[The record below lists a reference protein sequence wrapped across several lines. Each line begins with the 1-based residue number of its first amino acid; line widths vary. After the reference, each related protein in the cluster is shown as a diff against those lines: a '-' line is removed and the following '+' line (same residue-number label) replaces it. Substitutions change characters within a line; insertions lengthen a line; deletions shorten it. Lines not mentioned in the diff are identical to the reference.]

1 MTVHAA
7 PISSPLSLP
16 KVALSVRQ
24 PWAWALIHAA
34 KDVENRDW
42 GSEYPASGFRG
53 AVAIHAS
60 QGMTRSEYEEARE
73 FIASIGV
80 ECPLPHLLVRGAII
94 GVARVLGFVD
104 YSPSRWFC
112 GPSALVMADA
122 TPCARPV
129 PAVGALGFFKWSPA
143 PEDVMREPSRW
154 MRPEH
159 YDPPP
164 VTVTPAEG
172 VGDLTPWTAE
182 QLAKLSLFRGDQEY
196 GHAKEAAD
204 RGWSARMIAELIGM
218 PYAETA
224 ESAHAHDD

>member
-1 MTVHAA
+1 MTMHAA

-24 PWAWALIHAA
+24 PWAWAIIHAE

-42 GSEYPASGFRG
+42 SPDNPGCRFGG

-60 QGMTRSEYEEARE
+60 QGMTRSEYNEARE
-73 FIASIGV
+73 FMAGIGV

-94 GVARVLGFVD
+94 GSVRVIGFVY

-112 GPSALVMADA
+112 GPSALVMADP

-129 PAVGALGFFKWSPA
+129 PAVGALGFFKWNPA
-143 PEDVMREPSRW
+143 PEDVMRVPARW

-159 YDPPP
+159 YVPPS
-164 VTVTPAEG
+164 VTITPQDAI
-172 VGDLTPWTAE
+172 GDLTPWTAE
-182 QLAKLSLFRGDQEY
+182 QLAALKLYPSDQHY
-196 GHAKEAAD
+196 DHAKQAAD
-204 RGWSARMIAELIGM
+204 CGWSARMIAALIWPNYSG
-218 PYAETA
+218 AE
-224 ESAHAHDD
+224 ESRP